1 MRLIKKASL
10 NGIGTITSNLME
22 INKLLQEIEVAIAEM
37 VPHLGNEEAKEYV
50 DSLYSI
56 YDEIKKMK
64 QKSDTLEEAYDEKKR
79 EYQS

>member
-10 NGIGTITSNLME
+10 SGIVTINSNLLE
-22 INKLLQEIEVAIAEM
+22 INKLLEEIEVKVAEM
-37 VPHLGNEEAKEYV
+37 ASQLEHKDAKEYV